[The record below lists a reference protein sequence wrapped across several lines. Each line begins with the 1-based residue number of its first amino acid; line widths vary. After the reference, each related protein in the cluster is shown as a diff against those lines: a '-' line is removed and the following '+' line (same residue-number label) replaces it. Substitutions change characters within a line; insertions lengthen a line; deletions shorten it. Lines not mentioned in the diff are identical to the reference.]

1 MEFGNSVQI
10 SEADVD
16 PAFEQSGI
24 LTELGVL
31 GTLAL
36 IQQVAGIKDGLNLA
50 GKSPESRESLSDAD
64 AERRIVIFQ
73 SSLIRIN
80 RPRRIFRNP
89 SIDGG

>member
-10 SEADVD
+10 SEADDD

-50 GKSPESRESLSDAD
+50 GEHPPGWQILRYGNAQS
-64 AERRIVIFQ
+64 RIVI
-73 SSLIRIN
+73 
-80 RPRRIFRNP
+80 
-89 SIDGG
+89 